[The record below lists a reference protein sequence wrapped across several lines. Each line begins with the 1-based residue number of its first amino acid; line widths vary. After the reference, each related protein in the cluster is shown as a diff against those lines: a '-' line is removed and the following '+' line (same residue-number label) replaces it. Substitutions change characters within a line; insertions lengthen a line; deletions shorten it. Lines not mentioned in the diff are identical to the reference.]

1 MSQQDAFGRILAA
14 LHEAALDSDAWTAAA
29 ALIHEALGV
38 HGSTLACGDG
48 ESEEDFRL
56 YFMWFCLHGE
66 RRTDLERLWWETG
79 FPADR
84 TVSRCRHLPFDRTTH
99 ITDLYTEEELR
110 TALGYHLLKTRAR
123 AGNAINIR
131 LEGPGDSRIF
141 WQVNDPVDRDGWTSG
156 KLDRIRRLQPHVR
169 QTVHVRQALAGAGAL
184 GESLEGLLDATGLGI
199 VQLDARGRIVAAN
212 DRARDLLRTG
222 DTLFDQGG
230 FLFAQVQADD
240 EAFQAMLTRALP
252 PFGDR
257 GEGGSMTIK
266 RPAPLPPLVVHV
278 NPLHPRDVWSRGWP
292 VAALVLLAEPAR
304 GAGIDP
310 DLAQAV
316 LGLTPTES
324 RVAAMLAEGMSV
336 NEIATALGRE
346 ASTIR
351 FHVKRIFARHGLN
364 RQAELV
370 RLVLSLAGAAN
381 RRR

>member
-1 MSQQDAFGRILAA
+1 
-14 LHEAALDSDAWTAAA
+14 
-29 ALIHEALGV
+29 
-38 HGSTLACGDG
+38 
-48 ESEEDFRL
+48 
-56 YFMWFCLHGE
+56 
-66 RRTDLERLWWETG
+66 
-79 FPADR
+79 
-84 TVSRCRHLPFDRTTH
+84 
-99 ITDLYTEEELR
+99 
-110 TALGYHLLKTRAR
+110 
-123 AGNAINIR
+123 
-131 LEGPGDSRIF
+131 
-141 WQVNDPVDRDGWTSG
+141 
-156 KLDRIRRLQPHVR
+156 
-169 QTVHVRQALAGAGAL
+169 
-184 GESLEGLLDATGLGI
+184 LDATGLGI

-381 RRR
+381 RQR